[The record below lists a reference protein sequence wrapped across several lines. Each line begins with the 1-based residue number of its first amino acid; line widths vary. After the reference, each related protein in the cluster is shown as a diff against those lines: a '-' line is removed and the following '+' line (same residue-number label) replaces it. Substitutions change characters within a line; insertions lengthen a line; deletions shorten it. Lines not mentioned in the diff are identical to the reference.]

1 MYGRHLIFERADGSL
16 RTARRLSLGD
26 TSGRDEAWLRDF
38 LFRHPEAIPVENVDP
53 SFGGLTP
60 LCRELGT
67 EAGPLDLAYVDDRGR
82 LVLVECK
89 LYRNPEA
96 RRKVVAQVLDYARAI
111 STWSYSDLQRRVSA
125 ATRRKGNVPFE
136 LARAATPDLEE
147 HAFVDRVTA
156 SMRSG
161 RFLLLIAGDGIR
173 EDVSAMAELINRN
186 AALGFSFGLVEV
198 ALYGFGDAES
208 GIVVQPRVVAR
219 TQIIERNVVLLQN
232 AAPGAYLGVPL
243 DEDADDAPVSG
254 PDVRAEDAEPR
265 NGTRARPPMAEYRQW
280 WQPIL
285 EMSFD
290 DPDQTPPTL
299 YTNNVRAPMPLPGT
313 WVTAYGDAR
322 DVGVFLSGRA
332 APLRSGMDLL
342 QGQTDQIL
350 AELPE
355 GTSVGDRFTTKR
367 NHSSFADD
375 EEKKAWLASTLNAYV
390 NALRPRLRVAM
401 KA

>member
-1 MYGRHLIFERADGSL
+1 MYGKHLILERADGSL
-16 RTARRLSLGD
+16 RTAKRLPLGD

-38 LFRHPEAIPVENVDP
+38 LFRHPETIPVENVDP
-53 SFGGLTP
+53 SFGRLVP

-89 LYRNPEA
+89 LWRNPES
-96 RRKVVAQVLDYARAI
+96 RRKVVAQVIDYARAI

-125 ATRRKGNVPFE
+125 ATRRKGNIPFE
-136 LARAATPDLEE
+136 LARAEFPDLEE
-147 HAFVDRVTA
+147 HAFIDRVTA
-156 SMRSG
+156 SMRAG

-186 AALGFSFGLVEV
+186 VALGFSFGLVEV
-198 ALYGFGDAES
+198 ALYGFGDAEG

-219 TQIIERNVVLLQN
+219 TQIIERNVVLLHD
-232 AAPGAYLGVPL
+232 AAPGTRLAAAP
-243 DEDADDAPVSG
+243 DDADGTTLRAGDDA
-254 PDVRAEDAEPR
+254 
-265 NGTRARPPMAEYRQW
+265 GTARRESPAMAEYRRW

-285 EMSFD
+285 EMRFD
-290 DPDQTPPTL
+290 DPDQPSPVL
-299 YTNNVRAPMPLPGT
+299 YSNNVRMQMPLPGT

-322 DVGVFLSGRA
+322 EVGVFLGGRGESLQSG
-332 APLRSGMDLL
+332 LELL
-342 QGQTDQIL
+342 QGHDDEIL

-355 GTSVGDRFTTKR
+355 GSIHDGSFRTVRP
-367 NHSSFADD
+367 HASFADED
-375 EEKKAWLASTLNAYV
+375 EKKAWLAATANAYV
-390 NALRPRLRVAM
+390 NALRHRLRSAI